1 MRIGNLRVKTKI
13 MLVALLQAI
22 TVLIV
27 AIAGLLGLYE
37 LVDSYSRVE
46 ESRDAAET
54 ALTIQKTALR
64 MDSLANRYQKTGK
77 KEFLDSLAEAET
89 SIPKELKSLEALL
102 HDERDQRNVLARAR
116 EAYHQWRL
124 ATNDRQAATPGK
136 EGTDDAKSR
145 LLTMDSGTAGLT
157 GLGEFITT
165 LASITERERVNAQ
178 KYLQVSEDLFR
189 TTVLRVY
196 VGVPF
201 VILLILVILPLY
213 LYRSVAAPV
222 ERAKQLMDATSRG
235 DLSQTME
242 VGNKDEVGRL
252 ASSVN
257 KLIENLRK
265 HSQRIFDGVNVLA
278 SSTAEI
284 SATSSQLSDTASR
297 TAAAVAQTS
306 ATAEELKQAAHV
318 SSNKAST
325 VRSVSQKT
333 VQVSEAGKKA
343 TERTVQNMNLI
354 RDKMGVVGDTVVRL
368 TEHAQDIEDTIS
380 IVKYLADQSNL
391 LAVNASIQAA
401 VAGEHGKGFSVV
413 AHEIK
418 SLSDSSRDATDR
430 VSGILK
436 KIRESVSEV
445 VMSAEQGIKA
455 VDIGVEQSVLAG
467 ESIGSL
473 AQGIV
478 ESSQAAEVIAA
489 SSEQQFSGV
498 DQVAQAMKSI
508 EAAMN
513 ANLEGT
519 IQLNDEARRLEELGR
534 ALKELVQ
541 HFRF

>member
-136 EGTDDAKSR
+136 EGTNDAKSR